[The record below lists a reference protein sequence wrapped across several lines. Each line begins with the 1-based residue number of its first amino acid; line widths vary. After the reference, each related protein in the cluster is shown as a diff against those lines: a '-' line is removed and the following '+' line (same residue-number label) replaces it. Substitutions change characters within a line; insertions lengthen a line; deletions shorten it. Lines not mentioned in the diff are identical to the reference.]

1 MLFLCQAPVRSNR
14 NIAFDNAAKTRTIG
28 PRIIKY
34 GSVVNGDAHRLAEM
48 GARTIVHLALPT
60 VSELRL
66 ALSNQEGRSVRITAQ
81 IEDKRQNAVT

>member
-1 MLFLCQAPVRSNR
+1 M
-14 NIAFDNAAKTRTIG
+14 
-28 PRIIKY
+28 
-34 GSVVNGDAHRLAEM
+34 VNGDAHRLAEM